1 MTQAQKL
8 RTLLAILDCAP
19 AAHAMTVFESAAR
32 RGDLSAFW
40 DHYQEVLGKSA
51 HEGTL
56 RIASNGEI
64 SFEMIEPAMQAVY
77 DLPTRD

>member
-51 HEGTL
+51 DEGTL
-56 RIASNGEI
+56 RIASNEEI

>member
-1 MTQAQKL
+1 MTKTQKL
-8 RTLLAILDCAP
+8 RTLLAIVECAP
-19 AAHAMTVFESAAR
+19 AASAMTVFESATR

-40 DHYQEVLGKSA
+40 DHYQDMLGRSK
-51 HEGTL
+51 HDGEL
-56 RIASNGEI
+56 KVASNGEV

>member
-1 MTQAQKL
+1 MTKAHKL
-8 RTLLAILDCAP
+8 RTLLAIVECAP

-40 DHYQEVLGKSA
+40 NYYQDVLGREKQGGDLKA
-51 HEGTL
+51 
-56 RIASNGEI
+56 ASNEEV
-64 SFEMIEPAMQAVY
+64 SWEMIEPAMQAVY